1 MILGEIYGALEY
13 DEERAEERRA
23 QMYIPGR
30 PAILQPIKL
39 KNECD
44 NFKNADEKEQS
55 MKYQGK
61 TIQKQKNANS
71 WFTRYRHDGKQHFI
85 SGKTQAE
92 VLKKLKEALAECKQK
107 SITLMQWYNQWLVNF
122 KKGKVKNITIRD
134 YENSLNHLPE
144 EIKNKEI
151 TKITALEMN
160 AIINGITKERA
171 SQKLYELL
179 TALFRKAKAYDIVEK
194 NIMEIIEKPK
204 HVRQEGVAL
213 SSKEQEV
220 FITACKNNKYGD
232 MYLVALYQ
240 GLRIGEILAL
250 TGNDID
256 LDNNKI
262 IVNKS
267 MNKENK
273 VDSTKNKQS
282 ERTIPLFDKTRA
294 ILEKYSKFGNK
305 RIFNLTNSVPNKH
318 LYKLCE
324 SEGIRK
330 ISVHDLRH
338 TFITNSINRGVP
350 EHIVQALVGHKIGSS
365 VTKRIYT
372 HINNDDI
379 TPFFELLNK

>member
-1 MILGEIYGALEY
+1 
-13 DEERAEERRA
+13 
-23 QMYIPGR
+23 
-30 PAILQPIKL
+30 
-39 KNECD
+39 
-44 NFKNADEKEQS
+44 
-55 MKYQGK
+55 
-61 TIQKQKNANS
+61 
-71 WFTRYRHDGKQHFI
+71 
-85 SGKTQAE
+85 
-92 VLKKLKEALAECKQK
+92 
-107 SITLMQWYNQWLVNF
+107 
-122 KKGKVKNITIRD
+122 
-134 YENSLNHLPE
+134 
-144 EIKNKEI
+144 
-151 TKITALEMN
+151 
-160 AIINGITKERA
+160 
-171 SQKLYELL
+171 
-179 TALFRKAKAYDIVEK
+179 
-194 NIMEIIEKPK
+194 MEIIEKPK